1 VNARAVLDQVC
12 GRTGQP
18 PWRVHV
24 LDETDSTNDRLREAM
39 GGGGEW
45 DRPWTVL
52 AARFQGAGRGQG
64 ERGWW
69 CPPDMGL
76 LVSLRLDLD
85 LERHALALL
94 GHWAAA
100 ALAAVLQQALDE
112 RRLAARIWWK
122 WPNDLWLEDAAGPG
136 KLAGLLPQVAVQ
148 GRAARAVLGFGVNL
162 AQRDFPPGLRQ
173 PARSLLQ
180 AGLALQAGDLLAGL
194 LLELGRRGLPGPG
207 RELLRELSSLDLL
220 GSRPVILE
228 TGDGGEAVRLLPLA
242 DGGLRVEGRTLE
254 RTLHGGGLRVVRVAK
269 EGLWCRLEE

>member
-1 VNARAVLDQVC
+1 MNARLVLDQVA
-12 GRTGQP
+12 GRPGQP

-24 LDETDSTNDRLREAM
+24 LDETGSTNDCLRGAM

-45 DRPWTVL
+45 DRPWTVV
-52 AARFQGAGRGQG
+52 AARNQSAGRGQG

-100 ALAAVLQQALDE
+100 ALAAVLQRALDE
-112 RRLAARIWWK
+112 QRLAARIWWK

-162 AQRDFPPGLRQ
+162 AQPEFPPGLRQ
-173 PARSLLQ
+173 PARSLRQ
-180 AGLALQAGDLLAGL
+180 AGLDTRPEDLLAEL

-207 RELLRELSSLDLL
+207 LDLLRELAPRDLL

-228 TGDGGEAVRLLPLA
+228 TGDGGEAARLLPLA

-269 EGLWCRLEE
+269 EGLWCRLED